1 MLKRSLEDKMATC
14 ESLHAAAYPSCS
26 CFKWLSSLLIKIPF
40 VINMIQKIFA
50 VDECRIVSEKN
61 NYYNN
66 GEVDGC
72 LPKTMG
78 NSLWGLANG

>member
-1 MLKRSLEDKMATC
+1 
-14 ESLHAAAYPSCS
+14 
-26 CFKWLSSLLIKIPF
+26 
-40 VINMIQKIFA
+40 MIQKIFA

-78 NSLWGLANG
+78 NSL